1 MEFENRLHLLTQE
14 SGNVKFNVK
23 EVDYREEGGIMEIL
37 IIGGI
42 AAGMS
47 TAAKAQRE
55 NKEANITVIEMEDY
69 ISFGACGLPYYLGGQ
84 FEDSGEMFARSV
96 EQMQEVG
103 LNILTNHQALEL
115 DIENKQ
121 VKVKNLLSDEVFMQ
135 PYDRLMIATGAS
147 PIKPAIQN
155 VDAPNVYTMTK
166 LYDVQEFKDNLSEY
180 EMIGVIG
187 GGFIGVEV
195 AEQLAQL
202 GKKVTLIHSPKLLM
216 NKPFDPEFSMRIQ
229 NALEEVGVVV
239 KTEERVQKFHI
250 HEGLINQ
257 IETLEQ
263 RYDVDAVVLA
273 IGFKP
278 NTEFLNNQIRTLSNG
293 ALVINQY
300 GQTTQDDIF
309 AAGDCA
315 SIHHRFLGN
324 YYNPLA
330 TYANKM
336 GRIIGTNIVNEPD
349 RWLSY
354 HNVLGTAAIKAGHYE
369 AVVTGLNE
377 TQAKSLGLD
386 IKTSLIETNTHTS
399 YYPGQTPI
407 MIKLVYDANTKV
419 LYGAQMLGIKDT
431 VLRATGYTT
440 AIHAGLTTHDIGFID
455 YAYSP
460 PFSST
465 WEALNVAANTA
476 K

>member
-1 MEFENRLHLLTQE
+1 MKIKKQLHLLTRAC
-14 SGNVKFNVK
+14 GNVRFSVK
-23 EVDYREEGGIMEIL
+23 EVVYREEGGIMEIL
-37 IIGGI
+37 IIGGV

-84 FEDSGEMFARSV
+84 FEDSEQMFARSV
-96 EQMQEVG
+96 EQMQAAG
-103 LNILTNHQALEL
+103 LTILTNHQALEL
-115 DIENKQ
+115 DVENKQ
-121 VKVKNLLSDEVFMQ
+121 VKVKNLLNDAIFMQ
-135 PYDRLMIATGAS
+135 SYDRLMIATGAS
-147 PIKPAIQN
+147 PIKPAIEH

-166 LYDVQEFKDNLSEY
+166 LYDVQAFKDNLSEY
-180 EMIGVIG
+180 DTIGIVG

-250 HEGLINQ
+250 QEGLVHQ
-257 IETLEQ
+257 VETLKQ

-278 NTEFLNNQIRTLSNG
+278 NTEFLNNQLRTLSNG
-293 ALVINQY
+293 ALLINEY
-300 GQTTQDDIF
+300 GQTTHDDIF

-336 GRIIGTNIVNEPD
+336 GRIIGTNIVSDRD

-354 HNVLGTAAIKAGHYE
+354 HNVLGTSAIKAGHYE
-369 AVVTGLNE
+369 AIVTGLNE
-377 TQAKSLGLD
+377 TQAHSIGLD
-386 IKTSLIETNTHTS
+386 VKTTLIETNNHTS